1 MYYVY
6 ILYSRQHKRTYVG
19 QSCDIEKRLKEHNGG
34 NVKSTKPYIPYEKI
48 YEEKH
53 ETRQLALKREKYFK
67 TYSGRQA
74 LKKILKAE
82 MAELVDLLRVA
93 KQGERTGVK

>member
-1 MYYVY
+1 M
-6 ILYSRQHKRTYVG
+6 
-19 QSCDIEKRLKEHNGG
+19 
-34 NVKSTKPYIPYEKI
+34 KSTKPYIPYEKI

>member
-19 QSCDIEKRLKEHNGG
+19 QSREIEKRLKEHNCGK
-34 NVKSTKPYIPYEKI
+34 VRSTKPYIPYEI
-48 YEEKH
+48 VYTEKH
-53 ETRQLALKREKYFK
+53 EDRQTALKREKYFK

-82 MAELVDLLRVA
+82 MAELVDALDS
-93 KQGERTGVK
+93 KSSGT